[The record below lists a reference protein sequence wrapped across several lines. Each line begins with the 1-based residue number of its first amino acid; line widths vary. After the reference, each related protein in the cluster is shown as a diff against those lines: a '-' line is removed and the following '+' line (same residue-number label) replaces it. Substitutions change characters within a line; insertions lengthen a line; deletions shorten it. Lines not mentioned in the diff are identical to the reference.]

1 LSAFS
6 GFQHHIVGMCW
17 GTKRDY
23 STWFSADPTAILMIQ
38 VLPASPSAG
47 YLAASPDRVS
57 AAIAEAVGSGDYRKT
72 YGDYCLL
79 YSSLASKDAAAK
91 ALDIAPSLADHIDD
105 GSSMSYL
112 LAYLMTR

>member
-1 LSAFS
+1 MASTSAS
-6 GFQHHIVGMCW
+6 PAATRHAGGVW
-17 GTKRDY
+17 
-23 STWFSADPTAILMIQ
+23 PTA
-38 VLPASPSAG
+38 V
-47 YLAASPDRVS
+47 PDRVS
-57 AAIAEAVGSGDYRKT
+57 AAVAEAVGSGDYRKT